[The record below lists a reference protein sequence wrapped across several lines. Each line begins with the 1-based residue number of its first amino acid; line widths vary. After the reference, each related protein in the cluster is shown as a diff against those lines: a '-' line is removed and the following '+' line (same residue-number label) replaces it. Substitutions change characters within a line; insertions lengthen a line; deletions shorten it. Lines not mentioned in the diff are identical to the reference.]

1 MRGPRNQ
8 ENLKLYT
15 PIFAIFGCL
24 FLVVFESTTLCAPD
38 VSRICLY
45 LEYQKSWRRLKL
57 PTSQLF
63 FQKKKLRH
71 LAYVFKMW
79 FFSEGFPY
87 FLGASL
93 GQNGSVLGSFYSV
106 FGVGDFKKIEI
117 GAQKYS
123 FLKVFAVK
131 TIVVVGVWT
140 SYSTK
145 VEHTLSLQD
154 VRITSL

>member
-1 MRGPRNQ
+1 M
-8 ENLKLYT
+8 
-15 PIFAIFGCL
+15 
-24 FLVVFESTTLCAPD
+24 
-38 VSRICLY
+38 
-45 LEYQKSWRRLKL
+45 
-57 PTSQLF
+57 
-63 FQKKKLRH
+63 
-71 LAYVFKMW
+71 
-79 FFSEGFPY
+79 
-87 FLGASL
+87 GASL